1 LRPPLAARAPRF
13 APRQRRVLI
22 PYRKFSHWTVP
33 TLTGIVTVMPTANL
47 TVSLDPAVIEM
58 AKAQA
63 AQRGMAASAWVAKL
77 IRDASLVEA
86 SRRYDEYDR
95 SAGDADAMTAWDAVD
110 AVEQDQRLAGAEW

>member
-1 LRPPLAARAPRF
+1 MA
-13 APRQRRVLI
+13 
-22 PYRKFSHWTVP
+22 
-33 TLTGIVTVMPTANL
+33 TANL
-47 TVSLDPAVIEM
+47 TVSLDPAVIDM

-95 SAGDADAMTAWDAVD
+95 SAADADAMSAWDAAD
-110 AVEQDQRLAGAEW
+110 AAEQDARLAGAEW